1 MMRDRSGAQALLFFA
16 AALPV
21 FVAISGLAID
31 GAILLAQRRELQ
43 SSVDGAARAGATRVD
58 MQLLRASGGSDVQ
71 LDIERARAA
80 GGTYLDQTLPHA
92 VAWRTRPVWQ
102 IDVTRTRVRV
112 TVTGQM
118 QTAFMRV
125 VGIDVVPVGATADAS
140 IQYGIRAA
148 TP

>member
-1 MMRDRSGAQALLFFA
+1 MTRNRSNAQALLFVA
-16 AALPV
+16 VALPV

-58 MQLLRASGGSDVQ
+58 MQLLRSSGGSDVQ

-80 GGTYLDQTLPHA
+80 GTTYLQQTLPHA
-92 VAWRTRPVWQ
+92 VAWQTRPMWQ
-102 IDVTRTRVRV
+102 IEVTRTRVRV

-125 VGIDVVPVGATADAS
+125 VGVDEMQVGATADAS
-140 IQYGIRAA
+140 VQYGIRAA